1 MKYFIIFIIALVIGF
16 NYANKVGHRLANQIA
31 LQATQ
36 EASKAIEETMER
48 VSTDMIQ
55 EASKSLDSTVEN
67 TVASLSDTGKVVV
80 SQ

>member
-1 MKYFIIFIIALVIGF
+1 MQKRKIT
-16 NYANKVGHRLANQIA
+16 NKIA

-36 EASKAIEETMER
+36 EASKAIEETMGR

-55 EASKSLDSTVEN
+55 EASKGLDSTVEN
-67 TVASLSDTGKVVV
+67 TVASLSDTGTVVV